1 MPGRD
6 QARRCPN
13 FTFSG
18 ESKGNPI
25 GEPNP
30 LHAETSST
38 FSGES
43 KDNPAISLGQ
53 EAKVCGAAPAGVA
66 CSPTSEPC
74 QPPQVEERFEV
85 RFSIDADA
93 KEKLEEA
100 QVILSGKFPRGVKME
115 NVFKVTLELFL
126 ETYSPKRRME
136 RRAKRAAARLKVAK
150 LKAERA
156 EKLKAK
162 RLKVEQ
168 SKVEQPET
176 KQSEVEK
183 QEVKQLKVEQS
194 EIGKQEIKQLK
205 VEQPEIEKSEV
216 EKQEVK
222 QSGQGSNATDLEKIN
237 ERESAEGAQTKIGS
251 SEPAQ
256 VKSLEPSP
264 EKPGTKISRHLPRHI
279 RDMVY
284 VRDEGRC
291 TFVSPDGRRCEERC
305 DCEIHHVEPY
315 GRGGAHDLSNLRLYC
330 RAHNLHQA
338 EKDYG
343 KDYISAKIQAA
354 RACEQGA
361 SGVV

>member
-1 MPGRD
+1 
-6 QARRCPN
+6 
-13 FTFSG
+13 
-18 ESKGNPI
+18 
-25 GEPNP
+25 
-30 LHAETSST
+30 
-38 FSGES
+38 
-43 KDNPAISLGQ
+43 
-53 EAKVCGAAPAGVA
+53 
-66 CSPTSEPC
+66 
-74 QPPQVEERFEV
+74 
-85 RFSIDADA
+85 
-93 KEKLEEA
+93 
-100 QVILSGKFPRGVKME
+100 
-115 NVFKVTLELFL
+115 
-126 ETYSPKRRME
+126 
-136 RRAKRAAARLKVAK
+136 AAARLKVAK

-315 GRGGAHDLSNLRLYC
+315 GKGGAHDLSNLRLYC

-343 KDYISAKIQAA
+343 KDYINAKIQAA
-354 RACEQGA
+354 RVCEQGA